1 MLSTI
6 HVLYLTV
13 KESDVKDEL
22 INMSRA
28 WAKKKILVS
37 DRNRVHDLPNTG
49 QAQGHLT
56 EFECDRCP

>member
-6 HVLYLTV
+6 QVLYLTV

-28 WAKKKILVS
+28 CDKEKILVP
-37 DRNRVHDLPNTG
+37 DRNRSHDLPNTG
-49 QAQGHLT
+49 RAQGHLT
-56 EFECDRCP
+56 ELECD